1 VSGVKTFAVLLTLPV
16 CALAADAKPAPKQPS
31 VEAETI
37 ASIEFLEY
45 LGSLESDDDNWT
57 DFETAAA
64 PSKESAKQPASKPAE
79 TATPKPAAVETR
91 K

>member
-1 VSGVKTFAVLLTLPV
+1 MSAVKAFAVLMTLPV
-16 CALAADAKPAPKQPS
+16 CALAADAKPAPKQPP
-31 VEAETI
+31 VETETI

-45 LGSLESDDDNWT
+45 LGSLEGDEENWT

-64 PSKESAKQPASKPAE
+64 PKESAKQRASKPAE

>member
-1 VSGVKTFAVLLTLPV
+1 MSGVKTFAVLMTLPV
-16 CALAADAKPAPKQPS
+16 CTLAADAKPASQPPP
-31 VEAETI
+31 VEAEPI

-45 LGSLESDDDNWT
+45 LGSLEGDEENWT

-64 PSKESAKQPASKPAE
+64 PKESAKQPASKSADS
-79 TATPKPAAVETR
+79 ATTKPAAVETR